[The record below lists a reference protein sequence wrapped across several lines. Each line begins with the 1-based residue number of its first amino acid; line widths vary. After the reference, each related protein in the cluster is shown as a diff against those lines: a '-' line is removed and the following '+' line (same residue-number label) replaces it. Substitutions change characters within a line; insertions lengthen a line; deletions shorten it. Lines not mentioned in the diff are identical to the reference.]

1 MHTINPIKRYKI
13 FSHEDLREV
22 STDEYASIE
31 IYAKNMTFSF
41 TEIEGNLLVRG
52 EGCSFPDLQNINGNL
67 SVDAGNCS
75 FPNLKNVGGNV
86 AIHAS
91 AVLDRLEKVKGDLKC
106 IVNFR
111 FKNSIK
117 IEGSIELKNAEVYAA
132 DKKLKDLKRIIEV
145 LHQYQVDFLP
155 KDGIF
160 NVDVKGDD
168 ITFLHQQIR
177 GKMTIYGKNVS
188 FPNLEYIHGQLKIK
202 SQKKNEV
209 EFDHDFPTLKKMMGV
224 LTVDKPNVCFPA
236 LQELVGNIEI
246 KNSSYAAFPLLE
258 KAGNVRIK
266 YNSRGKFPILREVK
280 VDLASDSYEE
290 CEMTELKMV
299 KRTFYTS
306 KIIAK
311 NIEEVGNLVMN
322 KYCEFDH
329 LKKIGGVVVFD
340 ESFNFKSLE
349 YIGCLTNE
357 KQKGS
362 KLPSLQK
369 IGHYLYDE
377 NDAFEDFA
385 EQIYFKVKDNLYITP
400 DKCYIAQTLPNNIS
414 EHFLQPL
421 QKLVSILKLRHKSF
435 QNFITREYEREWINY
450 SSPNFSKVLH
460 NIEKIWTSVEPITYE
475 EFFTHYDRGFRL
487 FCFSYFGV
495 GALMEKLNAK
505 KINQKEILVNYCTYD
520 KNGNKK
526 SLRRTNHYE
535 IFEVENEN
543 FRLSLWG
550 REKYSYAVKCWCP
563 STLEEH
569 WLWIEPQYKDDAL
582 AAIAS
587 TFRIHENIIPHI
599 QCLKRQGDL
608 LICELKTEVIPK
620 GNVRPLTAEEYF
632 SFLEAES

>member
-31 IYAKNMTFSF
+31 IYAKNMTFTF

-52 EGCSFPDLQNINGNL
+52 EGCSFPDLKNINGNL

-91 AVLDRLEKVKGDLKC
+91 AVLGRLEKVKGDFKC
-106 IVNFR
+106 IVNVR

-117 IEGSIELKNAEVYAA
+117 IGGSIELKNAEVYIA

-145 LHQYQVDFLP
+145 HHQYQVDFLP

-168 ITFLHQQIR
+168 MTFLHQQIR
-177 GKMTIYGKNVS
+177 GKITIYGQNIS
-188 FPNLEYIHGQLKIK
+188 FPNLEYIQGQLKIK

-209 EFDHDFPTLKKMMGV
+209 EFDHDFPVLKKIIGV
-224 LTVDKPNVCFPA
+224 LTVDKPIAYFPE
-236 LQELVGNIEI
+236 LQEVVGNVEV
-246 KNSSYAAFPLLE
+246 KNGAYADFPVLE
-258 KAGNVRIK
+258 KSGNVWIR
-266 YNSRGKFPILREVK
+266 YNSRAKFSMLREVSGN
-280 VDLASDSYEE
+280 LISDSWEE
-290 CEMTELKMV
+290 CHMEELKTV
-299 KRTFYTS
+299 KGSFSTNS
-306 KIIAK
+306 IIAK
-311 NIEEVGNLVMN
+311 NIEEVGNLIMH
-322 KYCEFDH
+322 KYREFDH
-329 LKKIGGVVVFD
+329 LKKINGVITWD
-340 ESFNFKSLE
+340 DRFNFKSLE
-349 YIGCLTNE
+349 YIGCLTTE

-377 NDAFEDFA
+377 NDGFEDFA
-385 EQIYFKVKDNLYITP
+385 EQIYFKVKDNLYITK
-400 DKCYIAQTLPNNIS
+400 DTFYISPKLPNGIS
-414 EHFLQPL
+414 GNFLNPL

-435 QNFITREYEREWINY
+435 QNFMTREYEREWIHY

-460 NIEKIWTSVEPITYE
+460 NIEKIWTSVEPITFE

-535 IFEVENEN
+535 IYEVENEN

-569 WLWIEPQYKDDAL
+569 WLWIEPEYKDDAL

-632 SFLEAES
+632 SLLEAES